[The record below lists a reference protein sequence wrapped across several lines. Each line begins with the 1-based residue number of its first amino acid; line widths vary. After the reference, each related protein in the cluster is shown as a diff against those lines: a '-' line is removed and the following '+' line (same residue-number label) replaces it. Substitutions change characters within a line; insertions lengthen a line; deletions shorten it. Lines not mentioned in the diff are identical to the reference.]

1 MDVLGHNE
9 TAEASSTK
17 ALRKRKLVTPIS
29 TNKRLPP
36 KPPLP
41 LVSNRETKPLPSP
54 PCLTPTEIVVLKRLP
69 LKPLPAPP
77 VAPVTPATVNYR
89 STLLRMAFFCV
100 WFLLI
105 VLLLP
110 VIMERDAM
118 PGLNRWLKRWIHEL
132 LVRTRDEVWSKDEI

>member
-9 TAEASSTK
+9 TGEATSTK

-36 KPPLP
+36 KPTLP
-41 LVSNRETKPLPSP
+41 LVLNRETKPLPSP
-54 PCLTPTEIVVLKRLP
+54 PCLTPTEPVGLKCLP
-69 LKPLPAPP
+69 SKPLPAPP
-77 VAPVTPATVNYR
+77 VAPVTQTTVNYR
-89 STLLRMAFFCV
+89 STLLWMAFFCV

-105 VLLLP
+105 GLLLP

-118 PGLNRWLKRWIHEL
+118 LGLNLWLRRWVHEL
-132 LVRTRDEVWSKDEI
+132 LVRTMDESWSKDEI